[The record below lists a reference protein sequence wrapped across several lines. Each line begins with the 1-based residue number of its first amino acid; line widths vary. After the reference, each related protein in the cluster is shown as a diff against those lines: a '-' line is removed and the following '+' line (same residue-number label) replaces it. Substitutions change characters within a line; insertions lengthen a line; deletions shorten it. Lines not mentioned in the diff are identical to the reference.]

1 MTVPDPAPLAGSV
14 AVVTGSARNIGRGIA
29 LMLAAQGAAV
39 VINARTSKADAEA
52 AAAEIAS
59 AGGRAHVCLA
69 DVSNAAD
76 AARLIASAVGTF
88 GRLDILVNNVGQRCH
103 TAITETSDED
113 WHRVL
118 ASILDGTFYC
128 TRAAV
133 PHLAASGRGAVVNI
147 GGVSG
152 HAGVTNRTAVATAK
166 AGLAGFTGALA
177 IELAPRNITVNCVA
191 PGHIRTS
198 HDGGLPPHFKAR
210 QAALGRPGTVD
221 EVAATVA
228 FLCGPGGHY
237 ITGETIHVNG
247 GWYVTIA

>member
-1 MTVPDPAPLAGSV
+1 MADLVNELAGKV
-14 AVVTGSARNIGRGIA
+14 AIVTGSARNIGRGIA

-88 GRLDILVNNVGQRCH
+88 GRLDILVNNVGVRLEG
-103 TAITETSDED
+103 TVEETGDD
-113 WHRVL
+113 RWHAVM
-118 ASILDGTFYC
+118 ASMLDSTFFC

-133 PHLAASGRGAVVNI
+133 PYLEKSDGGAIVNM
-147 GGVSG
+147 GGMAG
-152 HAGVTNRTAVATAK
+152 HAGIPARGAIAAAK
-166 AGLAGFTGALA
+166 AGIAGFTGALA
-177 IELAPRNITVNCVA
+177 IELAPKNITVNCVSPSYVATDATA
-191 PGHIRTS
+191 PAHIQRRTA
-198 HDGGLPPHFKAR
+198 PI
-210 QAALGRPGTVD
+210 GRHGSVG

-228 FLCGPGGHY
+228 FLCGPGGRY
-237 ITGETIHVNG
+237 ITGQTIHVNG
-247 GWYVTIA
+247 GWYVTIG